1 VISNRPLAGGLQQA
15 KLAGLETRVI
25 DHTGYTDRE
34 AFDEALQACIDSYQP
49 ALVVLAGFMRILT
62 PGFVDHYR
70 GRMLN
75 IHPSLLPDLPGL
87 NTHQR
92 ALDAGHSEHG
102 ASVHFVTEAT
112 DGGPVLLQAR
122 VAIHKDDS
130 ADSLAARVLQQE
142 HRLYPQAIRWFAEGR
157 IFLDEN
163 GHIQLDGSL
172 LLSNRKPCLPR
183 QTRHADQHN
192 QEIFTANDS
201 PLAVIR
207 IAGSIP
213 AGLRGQLPVE
223 TRQPAHRYH
232 DD

>member
-1 VISNRPLAGGLQQA
+1 MNASNVAPLPIVILISGRGSNLQAIIDRTAAGKLPVEIRAVISNRPLAGGLQQA
-15 KLAGLETRVI
+15 TQAGLETRII

-92 ALDAGHSEHG
+92 ALDAGLREHG

-112 DGGPVLLQAR
+112 DGGPVLLQTR
-122 VAIHKDDS
+122 VAIREDDNV
-130 ADSLAARVLQQE
+130 DSLAARVLQQE

-163 GHIQLDGSL
+163 GHIQLDGRL
-172 LLSNRKPCLPR
+172 LEQPQTLSAGTNTPC
-183 QTRHADQHN
+183 
-192 QEIFTANDS
+192 
-201 PLAVIR
+201 
-207 IAGSIP
+207 
-213 AGLRGQLPVE
+213 
-223 TRQPAHRYH
+223 
-232 DD
+232 